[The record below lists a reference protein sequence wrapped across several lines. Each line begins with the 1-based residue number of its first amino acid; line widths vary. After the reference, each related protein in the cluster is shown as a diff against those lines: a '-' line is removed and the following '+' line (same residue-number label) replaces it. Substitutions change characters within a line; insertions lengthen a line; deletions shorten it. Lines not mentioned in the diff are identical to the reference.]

1 MIVGEEAKSVEA
13 TLHNVLD
20 HMPICAYSVCGAAKT
35 SSDTIADFMLQ
46 RGVPGVFQDAAVD
59 DRTEAMEK
67 ARVVAL
73 EHSCDYILM
82 HDSDKMFYGRVE
94 IPEEP
99 YADAYLFRFGE
110 GPCRLRLFSSQRRW
124 AFRSLPHQGVVQEYA
139 YCQSGPS
146 VETDMPGDFYVSW
159 SRNVYD
165 VVEIGT
171 CDFDLEVEKKYARV
185 LSVEPLKCYFDRIPV
200 RSGCTK
206 VNVAV
211 SDAPGTTDMYYVPIE
226 DRISH
231 GLPDWISGCNSLGKP
246 HKTVEN
252 VIESS
257 GLQSLRK
264 TLPVRVV
271 SYGQLMANHA
281 VSGVGYLKIDT
292 EGHDPVILKSMIEYC
307 DEHTSCFPQKIQFE
321 SNGLSDIQLEE
332 SVLQMLIER
341 GYQVI
346 SRSHD
351 TVLRRDYPLYILNYK
366 SPERRAKL
374 ERRMSWSGIKSATW
388 CAGVEDPD
396 RVWSYTRGHLLNI
409 DNFVE
414 NSTAEWGIFAE
425 DDIILCPGF
434 YDRVNQIDTD
444 GFDVILLG
452 YLLCEDPRH
461 RPDIYPPVGKQLYGF
476 PEDLWGAQCYMLR
489 RAHAV
494 HLLTTYTIDWALANP
509 DQTFSSDFILTKRG
523 RRALVF
529 PPLVIEEGPDSEAE
543 SNGQNIFHRR
553 CRVFLN
559 RWVTDFEHMGAIE
572 RVIHLTWKD
581 PNVTELPLKLVQS
594 GLAALKRLNPTYEF
608 RMHSDEQVEA
618 YLRDK
623 LSVEDYE
630 CIADRHIVEKVDLW
644 RLLKIYHE
652 GGVYCDIDRLVNIP
666 LDAFLKP
673 HHKFALPFYLD
684 SDFSQDVMISA
695 SGNPIHK
702 RAIELNLER
711 RRAGET
717 NLYML
722 GPITYFHAATECLLG
737 YQLDRS
743 PPAEE
748 MHKLKAA
755 LEAMG
760 ECVHT
765 EREEPPFQTMLFKG
779 PAIMDYEDAK
789 MELYRRCGL
798 RHWSGAW

>member
-20 HMPICAYSVCGAAKT
+20 HVPICAYSVCGEAKT
-35 SSDTIADFMLQ
+35 SSDIIADFMLQ

-82 HDSDKMFYGRVE
+82 HDPDKMFYGRVE

-124 AFRSLPHQGVVQEYA
+124 AFSSLPQQGFVQEYA

-146 VETDMPGDFYVSW
+146 VETDMPGDFYVRSLPPMHI
-159 SRNVYD
+159 RNYKSPEIRVNQD
-165 VVEIGT
+165 NASSPNVE
-171 CDFDLEVEKKYARV
+171 
-185 LSVEPLKCYFDRIPV
+185 
-200 RSGCTK
+200 
-206 VNVAV
+206 
-211 SDAPGTTDMYYVPIE
+211 TDMPGHFYV
-226 DRISH
+226 
-231 GLPDWISGCNSLGKP
+231 KP
-246 HKTVEN
+246 
-252 VIESS
+252 
-257 GLQSLRK
+257 
-264 TLPVRVV
+264 P
-271 SYGQLMANHA
+271 M
-281 VSGVGYLKIDT
+281 
-292 EGHDPVILKSMIEYC
+292 
-307 DEHTSCFPQKIQFE
+307 
-321 SNGLSDIQLEE
+321 
-332 SVLQMLIER
+332 
-341 GYQVI
+341 
-346 SRSHD
+346 
-351 TVLRRDYPLYILNYK
+351 YILNYK

-396 RVWSYTRGHLLNI
+396 RVWSYTRGHLRNI
-409 DNFVE
+409 ENFVE

-434 YDRVNQIDTD
+434 YDRVNQIDTN

-461 RPDIYPPVGKQLYGF
+461 RPDIYPPVGKQLFGF

-494 HLLTTYTIDWALANP
+494 HLLTTYTIGWALANP

-608 RMHSDEQVEA
+608 RMHSDDQVEA

-630 CIADRHIVEKVDLW
+630 RIADRHIVEKVDLW

-743 PPAEE
+743 PPPEE
-748 MHKLKAA
+748 LRNLKAA

-760 ECVHT
+760 ERVHT

-779 PAIMDYEDAK
+779 SAIMDYEDAK